1 MSRKK
6 YDQVEYTISLQMT
19 ILTWFVEFSTVI
31 FVIVYA
37 FNYNESELLYRI
49 TFIIDLF
56 LYVVIIPSCYL
67 IKTEKIKS
75 KIYSQGWYK
84 FILQFFPHP
93 KVRVAPEHGIEMNA
107 QLNHRH
113 FFNPDLKNR
122 INPYHIPSSPNSKL
136 ACDGNDENWIMR
148 IDLHLFD
155 E

>member
-1 MSRKK
+1 
-6 YDQVEYTISLQMT
+6 MT
-19 ILTWFVEFSTVI
+19 ILTWCVEFSTVI
-31 FVIVYA
+31 VVIVYS

-84 FILQFFPHP
+84 FILQFFPHR
-93 KVRVAPEHGIEMNA
+93 KVRSSPEHGMEMNE
-107 QLNHRH
+107 QLYQRQFSNHDSR
-113 FFNPDLKNR
+113 NR
-122 INPYHIPSSPNSKL
+122 VNAYHIPSSPNSKL
-136 ACDGNDENWIMR
+136 SCDGNDENWIMR